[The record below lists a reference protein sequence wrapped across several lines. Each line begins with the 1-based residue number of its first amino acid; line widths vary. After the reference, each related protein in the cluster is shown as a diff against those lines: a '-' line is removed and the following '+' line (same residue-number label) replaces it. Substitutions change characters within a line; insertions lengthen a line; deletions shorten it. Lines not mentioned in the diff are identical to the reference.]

1 MLKTLWIWSAR
12 NQWFTTGKFIIIG
25 DYATKIPFSK
35 LQEMVYN
42 SWSIKLHEPF
52 VVPSHRQ
59 LAVRLASPYHFK
71 TPEEITKILY
81 GPKNEISDRLYPR

>member
-1 MLKTLWIWSAR
+1 MIKTLWIWSAR
-12 NQWFTTGKFIIIG
+12 NQWFTTGKFTITGECII
-25 DYATKIPFSK
+25 KLSFSE

-42 SWSIKLHEPF
+42 SLGIKLHEPF

-81 GPKNEISDRLYPR
+81 SSKNEISDRFYPR